1 VVAAYQKMA
10 RQFGEDAIVQDDLV
24 STEKTAQ
31 ASHILYVN
39 KQEGARMDDALD
51 RRGIVNVAI
60 AERPIVPALPV
71 WSLGAL
77 VMIGMAAAGAAGT
90 GAAFAA
96 DHFDPAFRTPDE
108 VLEYLDIP
116 VLASLPR
123 RSNQKLL
130 TGWKDVS

>member
-1 VVAAYQKMA
+1 
-10 RQFGEDAIVQDDLV
+10 
-24 STEKTAQ
+24 
-31 ASHILYVN
+31 
-39 KQEGARMDDALD
+39 
-51 RRGIVNVAI
+51 
-60 AERPIVPALPV
+60 
-71 WSLGAL
+71 
-77 VMIGMAAAGAAGT
+77 MIGMAAAGAAGT

-108 VLEYLDIP
+108 VLEYLDMP